1 LKGVFKVIIKILG
14 TGCSKCQAL
23 EKETINALAEL
34 NISADVQKVT
44 KMDEIM
50 QYDVMMTPALVINDK
65 VKSAG
70 KVLQVDQIKELIQQE
85 V

>member
-1 LKGVFKVIIKILG
+1 MIIKILG
-14 TGCSKCQAL
+14 TGCSKCQSL

-34 NISADVQKVT
+34 KVTADVQKIT

-50 QYDVMMTPALVINDK
+50 QYDVMMTPALVINDQ

-70 KVLQVDQIKELIQQE
+70 KVLKPEEIKELIKQE
-85 V
+85 L

>member
-1 LKGVFKVIIKILG
+1 MIIKILG
-14 TGCSKCQAL
+14 TGCTKCQAL

-34 NISADVQKVT
+34 DVAADLQKVT

-65 VKSAG
+65 IKSAG
-70 KVLQVDQIKELIQQE
+70 KVLKPEEIKEFIKQE
-85 V
+85 L

>member
-1 LKGVFKVIIKILG
+1 MIVKILG
-14 TGCSKCQAL
+14 TGCNKCQSL

-34 NISADVQKVT
+34 SIAADVQKVT
-44 KMDEIM
+44 KMEEIM

-70 KVLQVDQIKELIQQE
+70 KVLKVEDIKTLIQQE
-85 V
+85 M

>member
-1 LKGVFKVIIKILG
+1 MIIKILG

-34 NISADVQKVT
+34 NVVADVQKIT

-50 QYDVMMTPALVINDK
+50 QYDVMMTPALVINDQ
-65 VKSAG
+65 VKFAG
-70 KVLQVDQIKELIQQE
+70 KVLKPEEIKELIKQE
-85 V
+85 L

>member
-1 LKGVFKVIIKILG
+1 MIIKILG
-14 TGCSKCQAL
+14 TGCTKCQAL

-34 NISADVQKVT
+34 DVAADLQKVT

-65 VKSAG
+65 VKAAG
-70 KVLQVDQIKELIQQE
+70 KVLKPAEIKEFIKQE
-85 V
+85 L

>member
-1 LKGVFKVIIKILG
+1 MIIKILG
-14 TGCSKCQAL
+14 TGCTKCQAL
-23 EKETINALAEL
+23 EKETINALAEMDVA
-34 NISADVQKVT
+34 ADLQKVI

-70 KVLQVDQIKELIQQE
+70 KVLKPEEIKEFIKQE
-85 V
+85 LSL

>member
-1 LKGVFKVIIKILG
+1 MIIKILG
-14 TGCSKCQAL
+14 TGCNKCQSL

-34 NISADVQKVT
+34 NVAADVQKIT

-50 QYDVMMTPALVINDK
+50 QYDVMMTPALVINDQ

-70 KVLQVDQIKELIQQE
+70 KVLKPEEIKALIKQEL
-85 V
+85 

>member
-1 LKGVFKVIIKILG
+1 MIIKILG
-14 TGCSKCQAL
+14 TGCSKCQSL

-34 NISADVQKVT
+34 NVAADVQKIT

-50 QYDVMMTPALVINDK
+50 QYDVMMTPALVINDQ

-70 KVLQVDQIKELIQQE
+70 KVLKPEEIKALIKQEL
-85 V
+85 

>member
-1 LKGVFKVIIKILG
+1 MKIKILG

-34 NISADVQKVT
+34 NVAANVQKIT

-50 QYDVMMTPALVINDK
+50 QYDVMLTPALVINDQ

-70 KVLQVDQIKELIQQE
+70 KVLKPEEIKALIKQELE
-85 V
+85 P